1 MLELENVVVRFGG
14 VRPLDD
20 LTVTLAGR
28 MQGLIGPN
36 GAGKTTLLNVVSGFV
51 APASGRLAIDG
62 ASLLGWAPGERA
74 RRGIRRTF
82 QSERLAE
89 NLTARDNVMV
99 MADATERRG
108 RRRTAVDDA
117 CMSVGLRRPDRPARA
132 LDGLDR
138 KLCELARALVGRPRV
153 VLLDEPAG
161 GLGEAEVGHVRD
173 VLLAV
178 QAQGDTAL
186 VVVDHDV
193 ELISTICDSVAVLD
207 YGRLLASGPCGSVL
221 NDERVRE
228 AWLGKAEAAT

>member
-20 LTVTLAGR
+20 LTVVLDGG

-51 APASGRLAIDG
+51 VPASGRIALDG
-62 ASLLGWAPGERA
+62 SSLLGLPPGERA
-74 RRGIRRTF
+74 RRGVRRTF

-108 RRRTAVDDA
+108 RRQDAVDDA
-117 CMSVGLRRPDRPARA
+117 CRLVGLRRPDLPART

-138 KLCELARALVGRPRV
+138 KLCELARALVGRPP
-153 VLLDEPAG
+153 LLMLDEPAG

-178 QAQGDTAL
+178 QAQGDTAV

-193 ELISTICDSVAVLD
+193 ELISTICDSIAVLD
-207 YGRLLASGPCGSVL
+207 YGRLLASGPCKTVL

-228 AWLGKAEAAT
+228 AWLGKAEVPA

>member
-20 LTVTLAGR
+20 LSVRLAGR

-62 ASLLGWAPGERA
+62 SSLSGFGPGERA

-89 NLTARDNVMV
+89 NLSARDNVMV
-99 MADATERRG
+99 MADATEHRG
-108 RRRTAVDDA
+108 RRAGAVEDA
-117 CMSVGLRRPDRPARA
+117 CRLVGLRRPDRRAQA

-138 KLCELARALVGRPRV
+138 KLCELARALVGRPSV

-161 GLGEAEVGHVRD
+161 GLGEAEVSHVRD

-178 QAQGDTAL
+178 RAQGDTAV

-207 YGRLLASGPCGSVL
+207 HGRLLASGPCESVL
-221 NDERVRE
+221 NDQRVRE
-228 AWLGKAEAAT
+228 AWLGKADVTA

>member
-1 MLELENVVVRFGG
+1 MLELESVVVRFGG

-20 LTVTLAGR
+20 LTVRLDGR

-51 APASGRLAIDG
+51 APASGRLDFDG
-62 ASLLGWAPGERA
+62 ASLLGLAPGERA

-82 QSERLAE
+82 QAERLAE
-89 NLTARDNVMV
+89 NLSARDNVMV

-108 RRRTAVDDA
+108 RRAGAVHDA
-117 CMSVGLRRPDRPARA
+117 CGLVGLRNPYRQARA

-161 GLGEAEVGHVRD
+161 GLGEAEMSHVRD

-178 QAQGDTAL
+178 QAQGDTAV

-207 YGRLLASGPCGSVL
+207 HGRLLADGPCKTVL

-228 AWLGKAEAAT
+228 AWLGKAEVPA

>member
-1 MLELENVVVRFGG
+1 MLELESVVVRFGG

-20 LTVTLAGR
+20 LTVRLDGR

-51 APASGRLAIDG
+51 APASGRLDFDG
-62 ASLLGWAPGERA
+62 ASLLGLAPGERA

-82 QSERLAE
+82 QAERLAE
-89 NLTARDNVMV
+89 NLSARDNVMV

-108 RRRTAVDDA
+108 RRTAAVEDA
-117 CMSVGLRRPDRPARA
+117 CRLVGLRRPDLAARA

-153 VLLDEPAG
+153 LMLDEPAG
-161 GLGEAEVGHVRD
+161 GLGEAEVGHVGE
-173 VLLAV
+173 VLLEV
-178 QAQGDTAL
+178 QAQGDTAV

-193 ELISTICDSVAVLD
+193 ELISRICDSVAVLD
-207 YGRLLASGPCGSVL
+207 RGRLLASGPCATVL

-228 AWLGKAEAAT
+228 AWLGKARAPA

>member
-1 MLELENVVVRFGG
+1 MLELENVLVRFGG
-14 VRPLDD
+14 VRSLDD
-20 LTVTLAGR
+20 LTVCLAGR

-51 APASGRLAIDG
+51 APASGRLAMDG
-62 ASLLGWAPGERA
+62 SSLLGFAPGERA

-89 NLTARDNVMV
+89 NLSARDNVMV

-108 RRRTAVDDA
+108 RRRGAVADA
-117 CMSVGLRRPDRPARA
+117 CTLVGLRHPDRPARA

-173 VLLAV
+173 VLLTV
-178 QAQGDTAL
+178 QARGDTAV

-207 YGRLLASGPCGSVL
+207 YGRLLASGPCESVL

-228 AWLGKAEAAT
+228 AWLGKAEVTT

>member
-1 MLELENVVVRFGG
+1 MLELEDVVVRFGG

-20 LTVTLAGR
+20 LTVCLDGR

-51 APASGRLAIDG
+51 APASGHLAMDG
-62 ASLLGWAPGERA
+62 SSLLGLAPGERA

-89 NLTARDNVMV
+89 NLSARDNVMV

-108 RRRTAVDDA
+108 RRASAVHDA
-117 CMSVGLRRPDRPARA
+117 CTLVGLRNPDLRARA
-132 LDGLDR
+132 LDGLER

-153 VLLDEPAG
+153 LMLDEPAG
-161 GLGEAEVGHVRD
+161 GLGESEVGHLRD

-178 QAQGDTAL
+178 QAQGDTAV

-207 YGRLLASGPCGSVL
+207 YGRLLASGPCQSVL

-228 AWLGKAEAAT
+228 AWLGKAEVTA

>member
-1 MLELENVVVRFGG
+1 MLELENVVVQFGG
-14 VRPLDD
+14 VRSLDD
-20 LTVTLAGR
+20 LTVRLAGR

-51 APASGRLAIDG
+51 APTSGRLAMG
-62 ASLLGWAPGERA
+62 GSSLLRLAPGERA

-89 NLTARDNVMV
+89 NLSARNNVMV
-99 MADATERRG
+99 MADASERRV
-108 RRRTAVDDA
+108 RRAGAVHDA
-117 CMSVGLRRPDRPARA
+117 CTLVGLRHLDRPVRT

-138 KLCELARALVGRPRV
+138 KLCELARALVGRPTV

-178 QAQGDTAL
+178 QAQGDTAV

-193 ELISTICDSVAVLD
+193 ELISAICDSVAVLD
-207 YGRLLASGPCGSVL
+207 YGRLLASGPCESVL

-228 AWLGKAEAAT
+228 AWLGKAEVTT

>member
-1 MLELENVVVRFGG
+1 MLELENVVVQFGG

-20 LTVTLAGR
+20 LTVRLAGR

-51 APASGRLAIDG
+51 APASGRLAMDG
-62 ASLLGWAPGERA
+62 SSLSGLGPGERA

-89 NLTARDNVMV
+89 NLSARDNVMV

-108 RRRTAVDDA
+108 RRKGAVDDA
-117 CMSVGLRRPDRPARA
+117 CTLVGLRHPDRPARA

-178 QAQGDTAL
+178 QAQGDTAV

-207 YGRLLASGPCGSVL
+207 YGRLLASGPCDSVL